1 MAEIEFHVDETA
13 IATAS
18 QLNIS
23 ANFAEAEEQL
33 RELMAP
39 YATLLVTEDTVSSA
53 KADLAK
59 IRKVKAS
66 LDDYRKS
73 VKKAFTAPV
82 TAFESKIKVLTG
94 VCEEAESNLSGQI
107 NTFVEQQKQAKID
120 ALHAF
125 FDDAAE
131 DVRSYLAFEQV
142 YNPRWGNA
150 TFAFEEAQ
158 EEIRSKIAECVDGV
172 NTIRDLGSPFE
183 ASLLAEYKQTHN
195 LAAVMKRNREML
207 EIQRQEEERREAAKR
222 KAEEEEAIRKARQEA
237 AVKARQEQAE
247 KFRNA
252 IAEANDDVDSGN
264 DYVEPTKPT
273 EPMYEFSFR
282 IRATRQQLIQLK
294 QAFTS
299 IGLQYSK
306 IE

>member
-1 MAEIEFHVDETA
+1 MAEI
-13 IATAS
+13 
-18 QLNIS
+18 
-23 ANFAEAEEQL
+23 NFAVETDLAPISSTIIVANYEETEKQL
-33 RELMAP
+33 RELMTP
-39 YATLLVTEDTVSSA
+39 YASLVVTEDTVSSA

-59 IRKVKAS
+59 IRKVKSA

-82 TAFESKIKVLTG
+82 TAFEAKVKALTG

-107 NTFVEQQKQAKID
+107 NSFVEQQKQAKID

-131 DVRSYLAFEQV
+131 DVRVYLTFEQI
-142 YNPRWGNA
+142 YNPRWSNA
-150 TFAFEEAQ
+150 TFAFEDAQ
-158 EEIRSKIAECVDGV
+158 EEIRTKIAECVDGV
-172 NTIRDLGSPFE
+172 NTIRDLGSPLE
-183 ASLLAEYKQTHN
+183 ASLLAEYRQTHN

-207 EIQRQEEERREAAKR
+207 EIQRQEEERREAEKR

-237 AVKARQEQAE
+237 AIKARQEQAE
-247 KFRNA
+247 KYKNA
-252 IAEANDDVDSGN
+252 FAEEKGRVEANNDVVVS
-264 DYVEPTKPT
+264 KRS
-273 EPMYEFSFR
+273 EPMYEFSFHV
-282 IRATRQQLIQLK
+282 RATRQQLVQLK
-294 QAFTS
+294 QAFIS

>member
-158 EEIRSKIAECVDGV
+158 EEIRNKIAECVDGV
-172 NTIRDLGSPFE
+172 NTIRDLCSPFE
-183 ASLLAEYKQTHN
+183 ASLLAEYKQSHN

-207 EIQRQEEERREAAKR
+207 EIQRQEEERREAARR

-247 KFRNA
+247 KFKNA

-264 DYVEPTKPT
+264 DHFETPKPA
-273 EPMYEFSFR
+273 EYMYEFSFR
-282 IRATRQQLIQLK
+282 IRATRQQLVQLK